1 MTLRDFSRDVP
12 PLEDPMSGLE
22 RSLIEEFLAQHSFVT
37 DADSQLTE
45 LEEAELLIRART
57 YAAGR
62 LAEVEARAHYLHEI
76 HGVRRP

>member
-1 MTLRDFSRDVP
+1 MTLRDVS
-12 PLEDPMSGLE
+12 PLEDPMSALE
-22 RSLIEEFLAQHSFVT
+22 RSLIQEFLAQHNLDT
-37 DADSQLTE
+37 DADVRRSE
-45 LEEAELLIRART
+45 VEEAELLVRART

>member
-1 MTLRDFSRDVP
+1 MTLRDVSRDVS

-37 DADSQLTE
+37 DTDSQLTE